1 VDDPADLDSAI
12 EARPRT
18 RRSPKTRLPNPEPE
32 PAVFET
38 AEPPQTP
45 LIVGIGASAGGLNAF
60 KAFFANMPAD
70 SGMAFVLVQHLDP
83 HHKSILAE
91 LVSRQTAMAVIDA
104 EQGVPVAAN
113 CVYIIPPDVTLTIR
127 GGILQIERPAP
138 PRQRRFPIDTFFSSL
153 AEDQGENAVCIV
165 LSGTGSDGSLGVKM
179 IKEHGGLTLA
189 QSEYDHLAMS
199 GMPQNA
205 AATGLVDRILP
216 VEEMPAQLIEHQRHR
231 TEVAGRSH
239 GLGSHRDTA
248 KYLAAITALLRSGL
262 GHDFARYKENTLVR
276 RIQRRMQVLRIDK
289 VPAYIERLEN
299 EPLEL
304 GLLFQEL
311 LISVT
316 QFFRDPLAFKAL
328 EATVLPTLLAS
339 KGDDDQVRIWVPGC
353 ATGEEVY
360 SLAILVKEEMD
371 RRRITPNV
379 QIFGTD
385 IDDSGVTIARA
396 GCYSKTIDGLSPE
409 RIKRWF
415 VEDGDQYRVVKQIRE
430 MCVFSTH
437 SVVKDPPFSKLD
449 LVSCRNLLIYLNPD
463 LQERVVRTFH
473 YALRQ
478 DGILF
483 LGPSEGVTRS
493 AQLFTAIDAKHRLFR
508 RRDTAV
514 ATRLGDFRSAE
525 PARPQPARSPPRAA
539 TQAEDLID
547 KGARNVLEK
556 HSPAYLVI
564 NRQHEIVRFSG
575 GQTGRYLEPTA
586 GAPTLSL
593 FGILRKS
600 LRPIVRTAVEKAF
613 ASRQAVVNERV
624 NIKIDGHSRAVTVI
638 VEPIADDG
646 PSATLCVVAFQDLG
660 SIAERRK
667 AKGAVEPQDANVQAL
682 EDELFR
688 TKEHLQAAIDDA
700 EAANQET
707 GSSAEEYQS
716 VNEELQASNEELET
730 AKEEMQSINEELQT
744 VNAELSSK
752 NDLLT
757 RLNSDMQNLLES
769 TQIATVFLDNQM
781 RIKGFTPAITNVF
794 HLRDTDQ
801 GRPITEIVTRLAYD
815 ELQADVETVLRKLT
829 VIEREVQIAEGG
841 TAFIMHIRP
850 YHTVDRVVD
859 GVVMTFV
866 DITERRRIEEI
877 LRECAAIVEFAQD
890 ALIGVSLD
898 GNVRSWNP
906 GAERLFGYPASEAEG
921 RPVSFLIVSDR
932 PDQQTNLIAQALN
945 GEVAGSIETVQRR
958 QDGTIVDVELTV
970 VPIRSTRGVVTALA
984 ATARDISERKH
995 AETHRTLLL
1004 HELSHRVKN
1013 ALASVQSLAMETLRT
1028 TPTPEAF
1035 REAFVARLIALSNTH
1050 DLLTQGEW
1058 QGASLGDVL
1067 EAELAPYLGPGQ
1079 TRWTASGANIQL
1091 QPKMAL
1097 ALGMAFHELATNAAK
1112 YGALSVAT
1120 GHIDVS
1126 WRNEKSESG
1135 RRLHLSWIES
1145 GGPTVEKPLRKG
1157 FGSRLIADGLAFE
1170 LDGDAS
1176 VEYDPA
1182 GVRSTVDVPLASM
1195 EVA

>member
-1 VDDPADLDSAI
+1 
-12 EARPRT
+12 
-18 RRSPKTRLPNPEPE
+18 
-32 PAVFET
+32 
-38 AEPPQTP
+38 

-83 HHKSILAE
+83 NHSSLLAE
-91 LVSRQTAMAVIDA
+91 LVSRQTPMAVVDA
-104 EQGVPVAAN
+104 KHGTPVAAN
-113 CVYIIPPDVTLTIR
+113 GVYIIPPDATLTISD
-127 GGILQIERPAP
+127 GILQIERPAP

-153 AEDQGENAVCIV
+153 AEDQGENSVCIV
-165 LSGTGSDGSLGVKM
+165 LSGTGSDGSLGVKK
-179 IKEHGGLTLA
+179 IKEHGGFTLA
-189 QSEYDHLAMS
+189 QSEHDHMAMS
-199 GMPQNA
+199 GMPESA
-205 AATGLVDRILP
+205 AATGLVDYVLP
-216 VEEMPAQLIEHQRHR
+216 VEDMAAQLIEHQRHL
-231 TEVAGRSH
+231 TTVSGRKD
-239 GLGSHRDTA
+239 GLGSPRDTT

-276 RIQRRMQVLRIDK
+276 RIQRRMQVLRIDT

-316 QFFRDPLAFKAL
+316 QFFRDPLAFKSL
-328 EATVLPTLLAS
+328 EATVLPALLAS

-371 RRRITPNV
+371 RRRIAPNV

-385 IDDSGVTIARA
+385 IDENAVTVARA
-396 GCYSKTIDGLSPE
+396 GCYSKTVDGLSPE

-415 VEDGDQYRVVKQIRE
+415 VEDGDNYRVVKQIRE

-437 SVVKDPPFSKLD
+437 SLIKDPPFSKLD

-473 YALRQ
+473 YALRPS
-478 DGILF
+478 GTLF
-483 LGPSEGVTRS
+483 LGPSEGVIRS
-493 AQLFTAIDAKHRLFR
+493 AQLFAAIDAKHRLFR
-508 RRDTAV
+508 RRDTATN
-514 ATRLGDFRSAE
+514 TRLLDYRSTELAQGQPPRS
-525 PARPQPARSPPRAA
+525 PARALVQ
-539 TQAEDLID
+539 TEDPIE
-547 KGARNVLEK
+547 KGARYVLER

-564 NRQHEIVRFSG
+564 NRQNEIVRFSG
-575 GQTGRYLEPTA
+575 GQTGRYLEPSA

-600 LRPIVRTAVEKAF
+600 LRPIVRAAVEKAF
-613 ASRQAVVNERV
+613 ASGQAVVNERV
-624 NIKIDGHSRAVTVI
+624 NIKIDGYSRAVTVI

-646 PSATLCVVAFQDLG
+646 SSPGLCVVAFQDLG

-667 AKGAVEPQDANVQAL
+667 AKGSVEPQDANVQAL

-769 TQIATVFLDNQM
+769 TQIATIFLDSHM
-781 RIKGFTPAITNVF
+781 RIKGFTPAITDVF
-794 HLRDTDQ
+794 HLRDTDH

-815 ELQADVETVLRKLT
+815 DLKADVEAVLRNLT
-829 VIEREVQIAEGG
+829 VIEREVQIANAG

-866 DITERRRIEEI
+866 DITERRRIEETR
-877 LRECAAIVEFAQD
+877 RECAAIVEFAYD
-890 ALIGVSLD
+890 ALIGIGLD

-906 GAERLFGYPASEAEG
+906 GAERLFGYPALEATG
-921 RPVSFLIVSDR
+921 QPLSFLIASDR
-932 PDQQTNLIAQALN
+932 PDQQAELIAQALK
-945 GEVAGSIETVQRR
+945 GEVAGPIETIQRR
-958 QDGTIVDVELTV
+958 RDGTDVEVDLTV
-970 VPIRSTRGVVTALA
+970 VPIRGPDGVVAALA
-984 ATARDISERKH
+984 ATARDISERKD

-1028 TPTPEAF
+1028 TPSPEAF
-1035 REAFVARLIALSNTH
+1035 REAFVARLIALATTH
-1050 DLLTQGEW
+1050 DILTRSEW
-1058 QGASLGDVL
+1058 QGAALSDVL
-1067 EAELAPYLGPGQ
+1067 EAELAPYQSAGHM
-1079 TRWTASGANIQL
+1079 RWTVSGTNIQL
-1091 QPKMAL
+1091 MPKVAL

-1126 WRNEKSESG
+1126 WRSEEFEG
-1135 RRLHLSWIES
+1135 ERRLHLSWIES

-1170 LDGDAS
+1170 LDGN
-1176 VEYDPA
+1176 VEVHYDPA
-1182 GVRSTVDVPLASM
+1182 GVRCIMDAPLASIA
-1195 EVA
+1195 EET